1 MMIIGITGGIGS
13 GKSVVAQMLR
23 AMGHKV
29 YDSDS
34 EAKRLMNTSPQLR
47 QKLMEAFGS
56 EIYRDGTLDSKALA
70 AIIFN
75 RPEARGRVNAI
86 VHPAVKEHM
95 LQWARQ
101 AGCEAVWVET
111 AILRESGLDA
121 VVGRAWIVEA
131 PLEVRIARVESRDS
145 ASRKQIEARIASQSC
160 DLPYRCPTVTI
171 VNDNRQSVS
180 PVLHRLLSQLNEL

>member
-95 LQWARQ
+95 LQWAQQ
-101 AGCEAVWVET
+101 AGCEVVWVET

-121 VVGRAWIVEA
+121 VVDCAWIVEA

-145 ASRKQIEARIASQSC
+145 ASREQIEARIASQSC
-160 DLPYRCPTVTI
+160 NLPYRCPTVAI
-171 VNDNRQSVS
+171 INDNRHSVS

>member
-86 VHPAVKEHM
+86 VHPVVKEHM
-95 LQWARQ
+95 MQWARQ
-101 AGCEAVWVET
+101 ACSEPVWVET

-121 VVGRAWIVEA
+121 VVDRAWIVEA
-131 PLEVRIARVESRDS
+131 PLEVRITRVASRDS
-145 ASRKQIEARIASQSC
+145 ASREQIEARIASQSC
-160 DLPYRCPTVTI
+160 KLPYRCPMVTI
-171 VNDNRQSVS
+171 VNDNRHSVS